1 MKIMLIAGHSA
12 VGKTEAAKLLSKK
25 LNLTL
30 ITERSILDSVV
41 EKRGFNR
48 IRDAVEKLGVE
59 PILKDARE
67 EAKNQILKAPA
78 DNIIFDGAYDGELV
92 NFIKKNIPN
101 AGVLVVGISA
111 NKTLRI
117 KKNDETKRLAV
128 ERIHKRTKFNR
139 LCKRQNGS
147 L

>member
-1 MKIMLIAGHSA
+1 
-12 VGKTEAAKLLSKK
+12 LSKK
-25 LNLTL
+25 
-30 ITERSILDSVV
+30 
-41 EKRGFNR
+41 KGFNR

-59 PILKDARE
+59 PLLKDARE

-117 KKNDETKRLAV
+117 KRMMKRKGWPLKESIKELNFIDSVKDKMGAYKIARSPDVKIKNKESFKNFTSELEKVANSFFS
-128 ERIHKRTKFNR
+128 K
-139 LCKRQNGS
+139 
-147 L
+147 